1 LEGCSRAEGVDK
13 QVLVELVV
21 LDSSRAVNGRPEFCE
36 SKPWIFHE
44 AHAPYFA

>member
-1 LEGCSRAEGVDK
+1 MVVAGLREGASRFVI
-13 QVLVELVV
+13 ELVV

-44 AHAPYFA
+44 ARAPDFA